1 MKRDRTMKRKS
12 DPQKIEPLL
21 AITMGDPSGVGP
33 EIIALALEDEIFAMN
48 CLVIG
53 DIQRLRA
60 GGRKA
65 GSSTRYKA
73 VENPC
78 KAGNDGRVPVM
89 QVSLSNQ
96 SIPFGLLSA
105 QSGECAYQCVLKAID
120 LAMEGLVDAVITAPI
135 NKESL
140 QLAGHVYP
148 GHTEIL
154 AERTGADDTVM
165 MLAAGAM
172 RVLHVT
178 THIPLSQVSDTI
190 STERILRVLELG
202 DEALGKMGIKKP
214 LFAVAGLNPHAGEG
228 SIFGD
233 EEERIIAPAV
243 KLALARG
250 ISVEGPIPPDVV
262 FLKMHRGKYDAIIAM
277 YHDQGHIPL
286 KLLAFESGVNVS
298 LGLPIIRTSVD
309 HGTAFDIAGK
319 GLADPGSLVEA
330 LRLAASMAGTV
341 RKSKI

>member
-1 MKRDRTMKRKS
+1 MKRRSNISGT
-12 DPQKIEPLL
+12 EPLL

-33 EIIALALEDEIFAMN
+33 EIIALALEEDNFSRN
-48 CLVIG
+48 SLVIG
-53 DIQRLRA
+53 DIERLKVGA
-60 GGRKA
+60 RKA
-65 GSSTRYKA
+65 GSSTRYRVA
-73 VENPC
+73 ESAC
-78 KAGNDGRVPVM
+78 RAGSDRQVPVL
-89 QVSLSNQ
+89 QVGLVDQ
-96 SIPFGLLSA
+96 TVPFGQLSA
-105 QSGECAYQCVLKAID
+105 NSGECAYQCIIKAID
-120 LAMEGLVDAVITAPI
+120 LAMEGAVDAVVTAPI

-140 QLAGHVYP
+140 QLAGHIYP

-154 AERTGADDTVM
+154 AERTETEETVM
-165 MLAAGAM
+165 MLAAGSM

-178 THIPLSQVSDTI
+178 THIPLSQVSGAI
-190 STERILRVLELG
+190 STDRIVRVLELG
-202 DEALGKMGIKKP
+202 DDALKKMGIKKP

-233 EEERIIAPAV
+233 EEELIIAPAV
-243 KLALARG
+243 ELAIDRG
-250 ISVEGPIPPDVV
+250 IRVEGPVPPDVV

-330 LRLAASMAGTV
+330 LRLAASMAGSV
-341 RKSKI
+341 RK

>member
-1 MKRDRTMKRKS
+1 VT
-12 DPQKIEPLL
+12 EPLL
-21 AITMGDPSGVGP
+21 ALTMGDPSGVGP
-33 EIIALALEDEIFAMN
+33 EIIALALEDEIFARN

-53 DIQRLRA
+53 DIERLKVGA
-60 GGRKA
+60 RKA
-65 GSSTRYKA
+65 GSSTRYT
-73 VENPC
+73 VTEIPC
-78 KAGNDGRVPVM
+78 RAGDDGQVPVLH
-89 QVSLSNQ
+89 VGLADQ
-96 SIPFGLLSA
+96 SIPFGQLNAL
-105 QSGECAYQCVLKAID
+105 SGECAYQCILKAID
-120 LAMEGLVDAVITAPI
+120 LAMEGAVDAIVTAPI

-140 QLAGHVYP
+140 QLAGHMYP

-154 AERTGADDTVM
+154 ADRTGTEETVM

-178 THIPLSQVSDTI
+178 THIPLSQVPGAITA
-190 STERILRVLELG
+190 ERIVRVLELG
-202 DEALGKMGIKKP
+202 NEALKKMGIKKP

-243 KLALARG
+243 ELALDRG
-250 ISVEGPIPPDVV
+250 IRVEGPVPPDVV

-286 KLLAFESGVNVS
+286 KLIAFESGVNVS

-330 LRLAASMAGTV
+330 LRLASSMAGSV
-341 RKSKI
+341 RK

>member
-1 MKRDRTMKRKS
+1 MKRRSNISGT
-12 DPQKIEPLL
+12 EPLL

-33 EIIALALEDEIFAMN
+33 EIIALALEEDNFSRN

-53 DIQRLRA
+53 DIERLKVGA
-60 GGRKA
+60 RKA
-65 GSSTRYKA
+65 GSSTRYRVA
-73 VENPC
+73 ESAC
-78 KAGNDGRVPVM
+78 RAGSDRQVPVL
-89 QVSLSNQ
+89 QVGLVDQ
-96 SIPFGLLSA
+96 TVPFGQLSA
-105 QSGECAYQCVLKAID
+105 HSGECAYQCIIKAID
-120 LAMEGLVDAVITAPI
+120 LAMEGSVDAVVTAPI

-140 QLAGHVYP
+140 QLAGHIYP

-154 AERTGADDTVM
+154 AERTETEETVM
-165 MLAAGAM
+165 MLAAGSM

-178 THIPLSQVSDTI
+178 THIPLSQVSGAI
-190 STERILRVLELG
+190 STERIVRVLELG
-202 DEALGKMGIKKP
+202 DDALKKMGIKKP

-233 EEERIIAPAV
+233 EEELIIAPAV
-243 KLALARG
+243 ELAIDRG
-250 ISVEGPIPPDVV
+250 IRVEGPVPPDVV

-330 LRLAASMAGTV
+330 LRLAASMAGSV
-341 RKSKI
+341 RK

>member
-1 MKRDRTMKRKS
+1 
-12 DPQKIEPLL
+12 
-21 AITMGDPSGVGP
+21 MGDPAGVGP
-33 EIIALALEDEIFAMN
+33 EIIALALEDEIFARS

-53 DIQRLRA
+53 DIERLKVGA
-60 GGRKA
+60 RKA
-65 GSSTRYKA
+65 GSSTRYK
-73 VENPC
+73 VIDSPC
-78 KAGNDGRVPVM
+78 RGSGDGQVPVLH
-89 QVSLSNQ
+89 VCSTDKTT
-96 SIPFGLLSA
+96 PFGQLSA
-105 QSGECAYQCVLKAID
+105 QCGECAYQFIMKAIE
-120 LAMEGLVDAVITAPI
+120 LAMEGAVDAVVTAPI
-135 NKESL
+135 NKGSL

-154 AERTGADDTVM
+154 AERTGADETVM

-178 THIPLSQVSDTI
+178 THIPLSQVPGAI
-190 STERILRVLELG
+190 SIERIVRVLELG
-202 DEALGKMGIKKP
+202 DEALKKMGIKKP

-233 EEERIIAPAV
+233 EEDRIIIPAIEV
-243 KLALARG
+243 ALDKG
-250 ISVEGPIPPDVV
+250 IRVEGPIPPDVV

-330 LRLAASMAGTV
+330 LRLAASMAGSV
-341 RKSKI
+341 RK

>member
-1 MKRDRTMKRKS
+1 MKRRSNISGT
-12 DPQKIEPLL
+12 EPLL

-33 EIIALALEDEIFAMN
+33 EIIALALEEDNFSRN
-48 CLVIG
+48 SLVIG
-53 DIQRLRA
+53 DIERLKVGA
-60 GGRKA
+60 RKA
-65 GSSTRYKA
+65 GSSTRYRVA
-73 VENPC
+73 ESAC
-78 KAGNDGRVPVM
+78 RAGSDRQVPVL
-89 QVSLSNQ
+89 QVGLVDQ
-96 SIPFGLLSA
+96 TVPFGQLSA
-105 QSGECAYQCVLKAID
+105 HSGECAYQCIIKAID
-120 LAMEGLVDAVITAPI
+120 LAMEGAVDAVVTAPI

-140 QLAGHVYP
+140 QLAGHIYP

-154 AERTGADDTVM
+154 AERTETEETVM
-165 MLAAGAM
+165 MLAAGSM

-178 THIPLSQVSDTI
+178 THIPLSQVSGAI
-190 STERILRVLELG
+190 STERIVRVLELG
-202 DEALGKMGIKKP
+202 DDALKKMGIKKP

-233 EEERIIAPAV
+233 EEELIIAPAV
-243 KLALARG
+243 ELAIDRG
-250 ISVEGPIPPDVV
+250 IRVEGPVPPDVV

-330 LRLAASMAGTV
+330 LRLAASMAGSV
-341 RKSKI
+341 RK

>member
-1 MKRDRTMKRKS
+1 
-12 DPQKIEPLL
+12 
-21 AITMGDPSGVGP
+21 MGDPSGVGP
-33 EIIALALEDEIFAMN
+33 EIIALALEEDNFSRN
-48 CLVIG
+48 SLVIG
-53 DIQRLRA
+53 DIDRLKVGA
-60 GGRKA
+60 RKA
-65 GSSTRYKA
+65 GSSTRYRVA
-73 VENPC
+73 ESAC
-78 KAGNDGRVPVM
+78 RAGSDRQVPVL
-89 QVSLSNQ
+89 QVGLVDQ
-96 SIPFGLLSA
+96 TVPFGQLSA
-105 QSGECAYQCVLKAID
+105 NSGECAYQCIIKAID
-120 LAMEGLVDAVITAPI
+120 LAMEGAVDAVVTAPI

-140 QLAGHVYP
+140 QLAGHIYP

-154 AERTGADDTVM
+154 AERTETEETVM
-165 MLAAGAM
+165 MLAAGSM

-178 THIPLSQVSDTI
+178 THIPLSQVSGAI
-190 STERILRVLELG
+190 STDRIVRVLELG
-202 DEALGKMGIKKP
+202 DDALKKMGIKKP

-233 EEERIIAPAV
+233 EEELIIAPAV
-243 KLALARG
+243 ELAIDRG
-250 ISVEGPIPPDVV
+250 IRVEGPIPPDVV

-330 LRLAASMAGTV
+330 LRLAASMAGSV
-341 RKSKI
+341 RK

>member
-1 MKRDRTMKRKS
+1 MKRRSNISGT
-12 DPQKIEPLL
+12 EPLL

-33 EIIALALEDEIFAMN
+33 EIIALALEEDNFSRN
-48 CLVIG
+48 SLVIG
-53 DIQRLRA
+53 DIERLKVGA
-60 GGRKA
+60 RKA
-65 GSSTRYKA
+65 GSSTRYRVA
-73 VENPC
+73 ESAC
-78 KAGNDGRVPVM
+78 RAGSDRQVPVL
-89 QVSLSNQ
+89 QVGLVDQ
-96 SIPFGLLSA
+96 SVPFGQLSA
-105 QSGECAYQCVLKAID
+105 HSGECAYQCIIKAID
-120 LAMEGLVDAVITAPI
+120 LAMEGSVDAVVTAPI

-140 QLAGHVYP
+140 QLAGHIYP

-154 AERTGADDTVM
+154 AERTETEETVM
-165 MLAAGAM
+165 MLAAGSM

-178 THIPLSQVSDTI
+178 THIPLSQVPGAI
-190 STERILRVLELG
+190 STERIVRVLELG
-202 DEALGKMGIKKP
+202 DDALKKMGIKKP

-233 EEERIIAPAV
+233 EEELIIAPAV
-243 KLALARG
+243 ELAIDRG
-250 ISVEGPIPPDVV
+250 IRVEGPIPPDVV

-330 LRLAASMAGTV
+330 LRLAASMAGSV
-341 RKSKI
+341 RK

>member
-1 MKRDRTMKRKS
+1 
-12 DPQKIEPLL
+12 
-21 AITMGDPSGVGP
+21 MGDPSGVGP
-33 EIIALALEDEIFAMN
+33 EIIALALEDETFSGN

-53 DIQRLRA
+53 DIERLKA
-60 GGRKA
+60 GARKA
-65 GSSTRYKA
+65 GSTTRYK
-73 VENPC
+73 VVDSPC
-78 KAGNDGRVPVM
+78 RAGKDRKVPVLH
-89 QVSLSNQ
+89 VGLADP
-96 SIPFGLLSA
+96 SIPFGQLSA
-105 QSGECAYQCVLKAID
+105 RSGQCAYECVIKAID
-120 LAMEGLVDAVITAPI
+120 LAMEGSVDAIVTAPL
-135 NKESL
+135 NKESI
-140 QLAGHVYP
+140 QLAGHMYP

-154 AERTGADDTVM
+154 ADRTGATDTVM

-178 THIPLSQVSDTI
+178 THIPLSQVPGTI

-202 DEALGKMGIKKP
+202 NEALGKMGVQNP

-233 EEERIIAPAV
+233 EEERIIAPAIG
-243 KLALARG
+243 LALKKG
-250 ISVEGPIPPDVV
+250 IRVEGPIPPDVV
-262 FLKMHRGKYDAIIAM
+262 FLKMHRGKYDAIVAM

-286 KLLAFESGVNVS
+286 KLLAFEAGVNVS

-330 LRLAASMAGTV
+330 LRLAASMAGAR
-341 RKSKI
+341 RK

>member
-1 MKRDRTMKRKS
+1 MTKVRSMKRRSNISGT
-12 DPQKIEPLL
+12 EPLL

-33 EIIALALEDEIFAMN
+33 EIIALALEEDNFSRN
-48 CLVIG
+48 SLVIG
-53 DIQRLRA
+53 DIERLKVGA
-60 GGRKA
+60 RKA
-65 GSSTRYKA
+65 GSSTRYRVA
-73 VENPC
+73 ESAC
-78 KAGNDGRVPVM
+78 RAGSDRQVPVL
-89 QVSLSNQ
+89 QVGLVDQ
-96 SIPFGLLSA
+96 SVPFGQLSA
-105 QSGECAYQCVLKAID
+105 HSGECAYQCIIKAID
-120 LAMEGLVDAVITAPI
+120 LAMEGSVDAVVTAPI

-140 QLAGHVYP
+140 QLAGHIYP

-154 AERTGADDTVM
+154 AERTETEETVM
-165 MLAAGAM
+165 MLAAGSM

-178 THIPLSQVSDTI
+178 THIPLSQVPGAI
-190 STERILRVLELG
+190 STERIVRVLELG
-202 DEALGKMGIKKP
+202 DDALKKMGIKKP

-233 EEERIIAPAV
+233 EEELIIAPAV
-243 KLALARG
+243 ELAIDRG
-250 ISVEGPIPPDVV
+250 IRVEGPVPPDVV

-330 LRLAASMAGTV
+330 LRLAASMAGSV
-341 RKSKI
+341 RK

>member
-1 MKRDRTMKRKS
+1 
-12 DPQKIEPLL
+12 
-21 AITMGDPSGVGP
+21 MGDPSGVGP
-33 EIIALALEDEIFAMN
+33 EIIALALEDELFANN
-48 CLVIG
+48 CVVIG
-53 DIQRLRA
+53 DINRLRA
-60 GGRKA
+60 GARKA
-65 GSSTRYKA
+65 GSTTRYKTVGSPTRA
-73 VENPC
+73 E
-78 KAGNDGRVPVM
+78 ADGRVPVL
-89 QVSLSNQ
+89 QVDLADPST
-96 SIPFGLLSA
+96 PFGKLSGE
-105 QSGECAYQCVLKAID
+105 SGECAYQCVLKAID
-120 LAMEGLVDAVITAPI
+120 LAMLGSVDAVVTAPI

-140 QLAGHVYP
+140 QLAGHMYP

-154 AERTGADDTVM
+154 GERTGADDTVM

-178 THIPLSQVSDTI
+178 THIPISQVPQTI

-202 DEALGKMGIKKP
+202 DDALKKMGIRKP
-214 LFAVAGLNPHAGEG
+214 RFAVAGLNPHAGEG
-228 SIFGD
+228 RIFGD

-243 KLALARG
+243 KLALDSG
-250 ISVEGPIPPDVV
+250 IKVEGPIPPDVV
-262 FLKMHRGKYDAIIAM
+262 FLKMHRGKYDAVIAM

-330 LRLAASMAGTV
+330 LRLAASMAGPT
-341 RKSKI
+341 RN

>member
-1 MKRDRTMKRKS
+1 MKRRSNISGT
-12 DPQKIEPLL
+12 EPLL

-33 EIIALALEDEIFAMN
+33 EIIALALEEDNFSRN
-48 CLVIG
+48 SLVIG
-53 DIQRLRA
+53 DIDRLKVGA
-60 GGRKA
+60 RKA
-65 GSSTRYKA
+65 GSSTRYRVA
-73 VENPC
+73 ESAC
-78 KAGNDGRVPVM
+78 RAGSDRQVPVL
-89 QVSLSNQ
+89 QVGLVDQ
-96 SIPFGLLSA
+96 SVPFGQLSA
-105 QSGECAYQCVLKAID
+105 HSGECAYQCIIKAIG
-120 LAMEGLVDAVITAPI
+120 LAMEGSVDAVVTAPI

-140 QLAGHVYP
+140 QLAGHIYP

-154 AERTGADDTVM
+154 AERTETEETVM
-165 MLAAGAM
+165 MLAAGSM

-178 THIPLSQVSDTI
+178 THIPLSQVSGAI
-190 STERILRVLELG
+190 STERIVRVLELG
-202 DEALGKMGIKKP
+202 DDALKKMGIKKP

-233 EEERIIAPAV
+233 EEELIIAPAV
-243 KLALARG
+243 ELAIDRG
-250 ISVEGPIPPDVV
+250 IRVEGPIPPDVV

-330 LRLAASMAGTV
+330 LRLAASMAGSV
-341 RKSKI
+341 RK

>member
-1 MKRDRTMKRKS
+1 MKTKSRTRGK
-12 DPQKIEPLL
+12 EPLL

-33 EIIALALEDEIFAMN
+33 EIIALALEEETFTNN
-48 CLVIG
+48 CLVVG
-53 DIQRLRA
+53 DIVRLKA
-60 GGRKA
+60 GARKA
-65 GSSTRYKA
+65 GSSTRYK
-73 VENPC
+73 VVDHPC
-78 KAGNDGRVPVM
+78 KAGDDGIVPVLN
-89 QVSLSNQ
+89 VGLANPG
-96 SIPFGLLSA
+96 IPFGQLSA
-105 QSGECAYQCVLKAID
+105 ESGECAYRCVVKAID
-120 LAMEGLVDAVITAPI
+120 LAMERTVDAIVTAPI

-140 QLAGHVYP
+140 QLAGYMYP
-148 GHTEIL
+148 GHTELL

-178 THIPLSQVSDTI
+178 THIPLSQVPGAI
-190 STERILRVLELG
+190 STERILRVLQLG
-202 DEALGKMGIKKP
+202 DEALKKMGIKSP

-233 EEERIIAPAV
+233 EEERIIAPAIE
-243 KLALARG
+243 LALGKG
-250 ISVEGPIPPDVV
+250 IRVEGPVPPDVV
-262 FLKMHRGKYDAIIAM
+262 FLKMHRGKYHAIVAM

-319 GLADPGSLVEA
+319 GLADPGSLIEA
-330 LRLAASMAGTV
+330 LRLAASMAGPV
-341 RKSKI
+341 GK

>member
-1 MKRDRTMKRKS
+1 MKRKS
-12 DPQKIEPLL
+12 DSQKIEPLL

-33 EIIALALEDEIFAMN
+33 EIIALALEDKIFAMN

-53 DIQRLRA
+53 DIERLRVGA
-60 GGRKA
+60 RKA
-65 GSSTRYKA
+65 GSSTRYKEA
-73 VENPC
+73 ENPC
-78 KAGNDGRVPVM
+78 KAGKDGLVPVLH
-89 QVSLSNQ
+89 VGLADQ
-96 SIPFGLLSA
+96 SIPFGLLNA

-120 LAMEGLVDAVITAPI
+120 LAMDGAVSAVVTAPI

-140 QLAGHVYP
+140 QLAGHVFP
-148 GHTEIL
+148 GHTEIF

-178 THIPLSQVSDTI
+178 THIPLSQVPHTI

-202 DEALGKMGIKKP
+202 DEALRKMGIKKP

-243 KLALARG
+243 KLALDRG
-250 ISVEGPIPPDVV
+250 ISVEGPVPPDVV

-330 LRLAASMAGTV
+330 LRLAASMAGAV
-341 RKSKI
+341 RTTRL

>member
-1 MKRDRTMKRKS
+1 MKRRSNISGT
-12 DPQKIEPLL
+12 EPLL

-33 EIIALALEDEIFAMN
+33 EIIALALEEDNFSRN
-48 CLVIG
+48 SLVIG
-53 DIQRLRA
+53 DIDRLKVGA
-60 GGRKA
+60 RKA
-65 GSSTRYKA
+65 GSSTRYRVA
-73 VENPC
+73 ESAC
-78 KAGNDGRVPVM
+78 RAGSDRQVPVL
-89 QVSLSNQ
+89 QVGLVDQ
-96 SIPFGLLSA
+96 SVPFGQLSA
-105 QSGECAYQCVLKAID
+105 HSGECAYQCIIKAID
-120 LAMEGLVDAVITAPI
+120 LAMEGAVDAVVTAPI

-140 QLAGHVYP
+140 QLAGHIYP

-154 AERTGADDTVM
+154 AERTETEETVM
-165 MLAAGAM
+165 MLAAGSM

-178 THIPLSQVSDTI
+178 THIPLSQVSGAI
-190 STERILRVLELG
+190 STDRIVRVLELG
-202 DEALGKMGIKKP
+202 DDALKKMGIKKP

-233 EEERIIAPAV
+233 EEELIIAPAV
-243 KLALARG
+243 ELAIDRG
-250 ISVEGPIPPDVV
+250 IRVEGPIPPDVV

-330 LRLAASMAGTV
+330 LRLAASMAGSV
-341 RKSKI
+341 RK

>member
-1 MKRDRTMKRKS
+1 MKRRSNISGT
-12 DPQKIEPLL
+12 EPLL

-33 EIIALALEDEIFAMN
+33 EIIALALEEDNFSRN
-48 CLVIG
+48 SLVIG
-53 DIQRLRA
+53 DIDRLKVGA
-60 GGRKA
+60 RKA
-65 GSSTRYKA
+65 GSSTRYRVA
-73 VENPC
+73 ESAC
-78 KAGNDGRVPVM
+78 RAGSDRQVPVL
-89 QVSLSNQ
+89 QVGLVDQ
-96 SIPFGLLSA
+96 SVPFGQLSA
-105 QSGECAYQCVLKAID
+105 HSGECAYQCIIKAID
-120 LAMEGLVDAVITAPI
+120 LAMEGAVDAVVTAPI

-140 QLAGHVYP
+140 QLAGHIYP

-154 AERTGADDTVM
+154 AERTETEETVM
-165 MLAAGAM
+165 MLAAGSM

-178 THIPLSQVSDTI
+178 THIPLSQVSRAI
-190 STERILRVLELG
+190 STERIVRVLELG
-202 DEALGKMGIKKP
+202 DDALKKMGIKKP

-228 SIFGD
+228 GIFGD
-233 EEERIIAPAV
+233 EEELIIAPAV
-243 KLALARG
+243 ELAIDRG
-250 ISVEGPIPPDVV
+250 IMVEGPVPPDVV

-330 LRLAASMAGTV
+330 LRLAASMAGSV
-341 RKSKI
+341 RK

>member
-1 MKRDRTMKRKS
+1 
-12 DPQKIEPLL
+12 
-21 AITMGDPSGVGP
+21 MGDPSGVGP
-33 EIIALALEDEIFAMN
+33 EIIALALEEEIFTRS

-53 DIQRLRA
+53 DIERLKVGA
-60 GGRKA
+60 RKA
-65 GSSTRYKA
+65 GSSTRYI
-73 VENPC
+73 VVDNPC
-78 KAGNDGRVPVM
+78 KAGSDKVVPVLH
-89 QVSLSNQ
+89 VGLADQ
-96 SIPFGLLSA
+96 SMPFGQLSA
-105 QSGECAYQCVLKAID
+105 QSGECAYQCILKAID
-120 LAMEGLVDAVITAPI
+120 LAMEGAVDAVVTAPI

-140 QLAGHVYP
+140 QLAGHIYP

-154 AERTGADDTVM
+154 AERTGTDETVM

-178 THIPLSQVSDTI
+178 THIPLSQVPGTI
-190 STERILRVLELG
+190 STQRILRVLELG
-202 DEALGKMGIKKP
+202 DEALKKLGIKKP

-233 EEERIIAPAV
+233 EEDRIITPAV
-243 KLALARG
+243 ELALDRG
-250 ISVEGPIPPDVV
+250 IRVEGPIPPDIV

-298 LGLPIIRTSVD
+298 LGLPIVRTSVD

-319 GLADPGSLVEA
+319 GLADPGSLTEA
-330 LRLAASMAGTV
+330 LRLAASMAGSV
-341 RKSKI
+341 RK

>member
-1 MKRDRTMKRKS
+1 
-12 DPQKIEPLL
+12 
-21 AITMGDPSGVGP
+21 
-33 EIIALALEDEIFAMN
+33 
-48 CLVIG
+48 
-53 DIQRLRA
+53 
-60 GGRKA
+60 
-65 GSSTRYKA
+65 
-73 VENPC
+73 
-78 KAGNDGRVPVM
+78 VPVL
-89 QVSLSNQ
+89 QVGLVDQ
-96 SIPFGLLSA
+96 TVPFGQLSA
-105 QSGECAYQCVLKAID
+105 NSGECAYQCIIKAID
-120 LAMEGLVDAVITAPI
+120 LAMEGAVDAVVTAPI

-140 QLAGHVYP
+140 QLAGHIYP

-154 AERTGADDTVM
+154 AERTETEETVM
-165 MLAAGAM
+165 MLAAGSM

-178 THIPLSQVSDTI
+178 THIPLSQVSGAI
-190 STERILRVLELG
+190 STDRIVRVLELG
-202 DEALGKMGIKKP
+202 DDALKKMGIKKP

-233 EEERIIAPAV
+233 EEELIIAPAV
-243 KLALARG
+243 ELAIDRG
-250 ISVEGPIPPDVV
+250 IRVEGPIPPDVV

-330 LRLAASMAGTV
+330 LRLAASMAGSV
-341 RKSKI
+341 RK

>member
-1 MKRDRTMKRKS
+1 MTRTRNMKRKS
-12 DPQKIEPLL
+12 STPGTEPLL
-21 AITMGDPSGVGP
+21 AITMGDPAGVGP
-33 EIIALALEDEIFAMN
+33 EIIALALEDEVFTRS

-53 DIQRLRA
+53 DIERLKA
-60 GGRKA
+60 GARKA
-65 GSSTRYKA
+65 GSSTRYKVA
-73 VENPC
+73 EGPC
-78 KAGNDGRVPVM
+78 RAGSDDRVPVL
-89 QVSLSNQ
+89 QVCLTDR
-96 SIPFGLLSA
+96 SIPFGQLNA
-105 QSGECAYQCVLKAID
+105 QSGECAYQYILKAID
-120 LAMEGLVDAVITAPI
+120 LAMEGAVDAVVTAPI

-154 AERTGADDTVM
+154 AERTGTDETVM

-178 THIPLSQVSDTI
+178 THIPISQVPGAIT
-190 STERILRVLELG
+190 TQRILRVLELG
-202 DEALGKMGIKKP
+202 DEALKKMGIKKP

-233 EEERIIAPAV
+233 EEERIIKPAIE
-243 KLALARG
+243 LALDRG
-250 ISVEGPIPPDVV
+250 IRVEGPVPPDVV

-330 LRLAASMAGTV
+330 LRLAASMAGSV
-341 RKSKI
+341 RK